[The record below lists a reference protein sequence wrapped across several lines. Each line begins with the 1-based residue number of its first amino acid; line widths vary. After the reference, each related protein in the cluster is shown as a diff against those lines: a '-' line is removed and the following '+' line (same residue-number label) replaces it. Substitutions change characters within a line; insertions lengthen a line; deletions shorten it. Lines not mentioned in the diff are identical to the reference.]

1 MKFLFLKLLLK
12 FLFQNCCFDNYA
24 FLSVF
29 LLGWLIFCVFSFI
42 IIISTLFV
50 LFYVLSTVIKISF
63 DYLVLNI
70 IDNSKA
76 FLWLL
81 YFNN

>member
-1 MKFLFLKLLLK
+1 M
-12 FLFQNCCFDNYA
+12 
-24 FLSVF
+24 
-29 LLGWLIFCVFSFI
+29 FSFI

-76 FLWLL
+76 FL
-81 YFNN
+81 